1 MRPSGILII
10 TSSIIALLAFTIS
23 GDHLGIVASFAA
35 LLTGVTM
42 LSEKP
47 DVTPQWLREQERQS
61 WRVGVEQSR
70 STWPW
75 KVGR

>member
-1 MRPSGILII
+1 MKTLGALII
-10 TSSIIALLAFTIS
+10 TASLITLLAFTIG
-23 GDHLGIVASFAA
+23 GDRLGIVASFAA
-35 LLTGVTM
+35 LLVGIAM
-42 LSEKP
+42 LTEKS

-75 KVGR
+75 KVDR